1 MCIRD
6 RRVEAG
12 HARLEQVL
20 VNLLHNA
27 IEAVVPGE
35 GEVTLSILATADEVT
50 LQVRDNGPGIAPDVL
65 PRIAEPFFSTKVGG
79 EGLGLGLAICFE
91 VVQQFGGRL
100 DIRSAP
106 GAGTEV
112 AVILPL
118 LARDDTQEAAE

>member
-1 MCIRD
+1 MR
-6 RRVEAG
+6 G
-12 HARLEQVL
+12 HAEACVG
-20 VNLLHNA
+20 LHVPIR
-27 IEAVVPGE
+27 IEISV
-35 GEVTLSILATADEVT
+35 S
-50 LQVRDNGPGIAPDVL
+50 
-65 PRIAEPFFSTKVGG
+65 EPFRPDQLLVGDHTHDDARQPPDRDLAVQPGREQPDLGLDVGVGG

-106 GAGTEV
+106 GDGTEV